1 MELEIV
7 GKPKRGAKMAIV
19 RTASLLDIIKKAYEG
34 NGDFVVLGL
43 QVRSS
48 QRELLKELSTQSGES
63 QASILRAII
72 DEWCEI
78 QLARQMDQA

>member
-1 MELEIV
+1 
-7 GKPKRGAKMAIV
+7 MAIV
-19 RTASLLDIIKKAYEG
+19 RSASLLDTIKKAYEG

-43 QVRSS
+43 QVRNS
-48 QRELLKELSTQSGES
+48 QRELLKDLSSQSGES

-72 DEWCEI
+72 DEWCES